1 MSETNQ
7 DASIESCPDIRIV
20 GLNRDKTRKTN
31 GSDTVYQVYFE
42 LSATPPLAWRDIF
55 EQEWKTLNT
64 AQLHLWQEAS
74 IDRAFLVM
82 HCPLQEIAT
91 THLPVLKKAVAQTN
105 KTYRQYAREQATKHE
120 HRVDVW
126 KQERKAVDDMA
137 DSLHF
142 G

>member
-1 MSETNQ
+1 MSEINQ
-7 DASIESCPDIRIV
+7 DASIESRPDIRIV

-31 GSDTVYQVYFE
+31 ESDTVYQVYFE
-42 LSATPPLAWRDIF
+42 LSAIPPLAWRDIF
-55 EQEWKTLNT
+55 EQEWKALNMT
-64 AQLHLWQEAS
+64 QPHLWEEAS

-82 HCPLQEIAT
+82 HCPLQEIAA
-91 THLPVLKKAVAQTN
+91 THFPVLKKAVAQTN
-105 KTYRQYAREQATKHE
+105 KTYRQYAQEQATEHE

-137 DSLHF
+137 ESLNF